1 MYDEKTKR
9 SLLVELNEVQLA
21 RYLTC
26 TSLRTNSTKSSNYYQ
41 RFNTHGEYR
50 LNAVSRSSLT
60 VIHIY
65 QSRDSADYITLVDPG
80 HGLSSQTTIPSAL
93 RHHPCD
99 QVTPTPRRPR
109 LYQTRCSWPISYF
122 RLIIIIMSGLIR
134 SIPIIT
140 ATSFLRRFYS
150 RQGWKIGGKPIGFFF
165 GGGSF
170 S

>member
-1 MYDEKTKR
+1 
-9 SLLVELNEVQLA
+9 VQLA

-109 LYQTRCSWPISYF
+109 LYQTRCSWPISYSSHHHHHVWF
-122 RLIIIIMSGLIR
+122 NTFHSHHHCYFISSPFLFTPGLENWWKAYR
-134 SIPIIT
+134 F
-140 ATSFLRRFYS
+140 FL
-150 RQGWKIGGKPIGFFF
+150 